1 VLIEGTC
8 FKFER
13 FQETSVEGT
22 DGHQKVFRK
31 NTEGSSPFETE
42 SVKSSE
48 RNSASS
54 HDRAQV
60 CGKVK
65 LKFH

>member
-8 FKFER
+8 FKFEE
-13 FQETSVEGT
+13 FQETSVEGA
-22 DGHQKVFRK
+22 RWAPESLSE

-54 HDRAQV
+54 HAERKCAAR
-60 CGKVK
+60 
-65 LKFH
+65 

>member
-13 FQETSVEGT
+13 FQETSVEGA
-22 DGHQKVFRK
+22 RRAPESLLES
-31 NTEGSSPFETE
+31 TEGSSPFHTE

-54 HDRAQV
+54 HAEHKCAAR
-60 CGKVK
+60 
-65 LKFH
+65 